1 MNPGAGI
8 KARFAIII
16 PVYNH
21 ERAVSDVIKNSLCLN
36 YPVFVVNDGS
46 TDSTADRIRDLD
58 GVHVLQHTENL
69 GKGAAIQTGFS
80 QAAQVADW
88 AITIDADGQHDPQD
102 ALKLIRAIPENMRP
116 IVVGKREGMAGTH
129 VPWTSRFGRGFSNF
143 WVYLSGGPRI
153 TDSQSGFRIY
163 PLPEAMDLNVTAK
176 RYQFE
181 VEVLVKAGWRKIPV
195 IEAPVHVRY
204 APGKERISH
213 FRPFIDFLRNTRTFA
228 RLIFQRIV
236 VPASYRYER
245 SCEDRSAAGDR
256 CPFTVKRRTVN
267 SQRSMEK

>member
-1 MNPGAGI
+1 MNSGAGN

-21 ERAVSDVIKNSLCLN
+21 EHAVADVIKKSLCLN

-46 TDSTADRIRDLD
+46 TDSTADRIRNLD
-58 GVHVLQHTENL
+58 GIRLMQHEENR
-69 GKGAAIQTGFS
+69 GKGAAILTGFA

-102 ALKLIRAIPENMRP
+102 ALKLIRAIPENTRP

-143 WVYLSGGPRI
+143 WVFLSGGPRI

-163 PLPEAMDLNVTAK
+163 PLPEAMGLNITAK

-181 VEVLVKAGWRKIPV
+181 VEILVKARWRKMPV
-195 IEAPVHVRY
+195 IEAPIRVNY
-204 APGKERISH
+204 APGRERISH
-213 FRPFIDFLRNTRTFA
+213 FRPFIDFVRNTHTFS
-228 RLIFQRIV
+228 RLIFQRMMI
-236 VPASYRYER
+236 PATTRNR
-245 SCEDRSAAGDR
+245 
-256 CPFTVKRRTVN
+256 VK
-267 SQRSMEK
+267 

>member
-1 MNPGAGI
+1 MNPGAGK

-21 ERAVSDVIKNSLCLN
+21 EHAVSDVIRKALCLN

-46 TDSTADRIRDLD
+46 TDSTADRIRNLD
-58 GVHVLQHTENL
+58 GIRLLQHKENR
-69 GKGAAIQTGFS
+69 GKGAAILTGFA

-102 ALKLIRAIPENMRP
+102 ALKLIRAIPENARP
-116 IVVGKREGMAGTH
+116 IMVGSRKGMAGAH

-143 WVYLSGGPRI
+143 WVFLSGGPRI

-163 PLPEAMDLNVTAK
+163 PLPEAMGLNVTAK

-181 VEVLVKAGWRKIPV
+181 VEILVKARWRKMPV
-195 IEAPVHVRY
+195 IEAPIRVRY

-213 FRPFIDFLRNTRTFA
+213 FRPFIDFVRNTNTFS

-236 VPASYRYER
+236 IPASIRNRENQG
-245 SCEDRSAAGDR
+245 S
-256 CPFTVKRRTVN
+256 P
-267 SQRSMEK
+267 

>member
-1 MNPGAGI
+1 MNPFDAGK
-8 KARFAIII
+8 KARFAVII
-16 PVYNH
+16 PVFNH
-21 ERAVSDVIKNSLCLN
+21 EHAVLDVIKKSLCLN

-46 TDSTADRIRDLD
+46 TDSTTDRIRNLD
-58 GVHVLQHTENL
+58 GIRILQHRENR
-69 GKGAAIQTGFS
+69 GKGAALLTGFA

-102 ALKLIRAIPENMRP
+102 ALKLIRAIPENARP
-116 IVVGKREGMAGTH
+116 IVVGSREGMAGIH

-143 WVYLSGGPRI
+143 WVFLSGGPRI

-163 PLPEAMDLNVTAK
+163 PLPEAMGLNVTAK

-181 VEVLVKAGWRKIPV
+181 VEILVKARWRKIPV
-195 IEAPVHVRY
+195 IEAPIRVSY

-213 FRPFIDFLRNTRTFA
+213 FRPFIDFVRNSITFT

-236 VPASYRYER
+236 IPESIRNR
-245 SCEDRSAAGDR
+245 
-256 CPFTVKRRTVN
+256 VK
-267 SQRSMEK
+267 QG